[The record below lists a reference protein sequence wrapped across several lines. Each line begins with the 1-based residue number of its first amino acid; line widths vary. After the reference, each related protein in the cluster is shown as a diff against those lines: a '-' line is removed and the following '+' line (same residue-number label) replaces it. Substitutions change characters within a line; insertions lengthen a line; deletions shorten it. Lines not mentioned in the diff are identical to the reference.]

1 MYCTQ
6 CGASIGE
13 KEIRCPYCGAVN
25 PFADEQKYME
35 RLQKILQET
44 EALSDEP
51 MRQYSRELKQHGK
64 RTLKIALAVGSVFVA
79 LALLF
84 LGVHLWQNRQEAS
97 SARARLALEQQ
108 YIPRLDALYAEG
120 NYEEA
125 ARLLDQAYA
134 EAVSGDAGF
143 ISWDHST
150 FIYYYDTFHYMEE
163 FQNQLLVGGDWFPED
178 LEDALCNAMILYKEA
193 LLPYEEDMVTSR
205 EKELI
210 DSYKEEAGN
219 FLREDLYFTEEE
231 IEQLY
236 QDAVQEGGYLDLS
249 VCRSYADT
257 VQKRLNEN
265 PR

>member
-51 MRQYSRELKQHGK
+51 MRQYGRELKQHGK

-125 ARLLDQAYA
+125 AGFWIRHMRKLSA
-134 EAVSGDAGF
+134 ETPGLFPGITAPLF
-143 ISWDHST
+143 IITTPST
-150 FIYYYDTFHYMEE
+150 IWRNFKIS
-163 FQNQLLVGGDWFPED
+163 
-178 LEDALCNAMILYKEA
+178 C
-193 LLPYEEDMVTSR
+193 LPTATGSPKIWKTR
-205 EKELI
+205 C
-210 DSYKEEAGN
+210 A
-219 FLREDLYFTEEE
+219 T
-231 IEQLY
+231 
-236 QDAVQEGGYLDLS
+236 
-249 VCRSYADT
+249 
-257 VQKRLNEN
+257 
-265 PR
+265 P